1 MNPQCHWSA
10 SSRNLDLK
18 SRLRIFFFGSRIFLI
33 RDVIDFRD
41 VIENFRLRINKL
53 ELDVHIFFSVWIY
66 KL

>member
-33 RDVIDFRD
+33 RDVI
-41 VIENFRLRINKL
+41 ENFRLRINKL
-53 ELDVHIFFSVWIY
+53 ELDVHIFFFGMD
-66 KL
+66 L